1 MKLSLRVVSSR
12 EKGRA
17 ERLFFPNNEK
27 TIFFFKLAHDRLGKV
42 YESVLSFDLEISFF
56 NLIDACIQPS

>member
-1 MKLSLRVVSSR
+1 MKLSLGVVSSR

-17 ERLFFPNNEK
+17 ERLFFPNNAK
-27 TIFFFKLAHDRLGKV
+27 TFFFKLAHDRLGKV
-42 YESVLSFDLEISFF
+42 YESVLSFDLEISLF